1 MPHILVTHCNSMR
14 KKYGT
19 NRICVDFHQ
28 INKVTEFDS
37 EPMVKPQDIF
47 ASISEDKFFSKF
59 DMTKGYWQIPMRER
73 DIAKTSFVTPEG
85 CYEFVKMPFGLM
97 NSGATFT
104 RMMRK
109 LLEDVRNVQHYI
121 DDCLVHTKTWE
132 EHVQTLHRFLQR
144 VREANLTVRPSKC
157 EIGSSHME
165 FVGHEIKEGEIG
177 LQNDNVSKI
186 QEAPRP
192 KTQTQV

>member
-1 MPHILVTHCNSMR
+1 
-14 KKYGT
+14 
-19 NRICVDFHQ
+19 
-28 INKVTEFDS
+28 
-37 EPMVKPQDIF
+37 
-47 ASISEDKFFSKF
+47 
-59 DMTKGYWQIPMRER
+59 
-73 DIAKTSFVTPEG
+73 
-85 CYEFVKMPFGLM
+85 
-97 NSGATFT
+97 
-104 RMMRK
+104 MMRK

-177 LQNDNVSKI
+177 LQNDNVKKI

-192 KTQTQV
+192 KTKTQVRSFLGLTGYYRNFIPNYASIAMPLTDLTKKGRPNKVVWDKSQEDSFQNLKRLLARRPILRLPDINRPFVLRCDASEGRYR